1 MMHMFITLIAL
12 MVSGVDA
19 YVQIHQIV
27 QFFLVQLHL
36 SKTFLKRRKKE
47 ARIESLYSSRCALP
61 QT

>member
-1 MMHMFITLIAL
+1 MHMFITLIAL

-36 SKTFLKRRKKE
+36 SKTFLKRKKK
-47 ARIESLYSSRCALP
+47 
-61 QT
+61 